1 MSTRESIAGN
11 LLTTLTNMTTPVTL
25 KKVERDSFDFER
37 LSNAQFPAAWIQSGE
52 ESKTSITVGSSSK
65 IKGIISYTIIGF
77 VKSSSIDT
85 SRNQLIESIEI
96 ALFDDVTRGG
106 YAIET
111 KVTDVSTDEGAIDP
125 VGGIVVSVE
134 IEYHYLRGN
143 P

>member
-134 IEYHYLRGN
+134 IEYHYIRGN

>member
-85 SRNQLIESIEI
+85 SRNQLLESIEI

-134 IEYHYLRGN
+134 IEYHYIRGN

>member
-1 MSTRESIAGN
+1 MSIRESIASN

-25 KKVERDSFDFER
+25 IKVERDSFDFER

-52 ESKTSITVGSSSK
+52 ESKSTITVGSSSK

-77 VKSSSIDT
+77 VKSSTID
-85 SRNQLIESIEI
+85 SDRNELIESIEI
-96 ALFDDVTRGG
+96 ALFNDVTRGG

-111 KVTDVSTDEGAIDP
+111 KVTSVSTDEGAIDP
-125 VGGIVVSVE
+125 VGGIVMSVE

>member
-37 LSNAQFPAAWIQSGE
+37 LSNAQFPAAWIQSGA

-85 SRNQLIESIEI
+85 SRNQLLESIEI

-134 IEYHYLRGN
+134 IEYHYIRGN